1 MLAIT
6 NPAEPQDREQARAY
20 EKLKHE
26 PHVGASL
33 LAITTL
39 AEREARAGARASE
52 EQKHTLRLDSVVYDV

>member
-1 MLAIT
+1 MMR
-6 NPAEPQDREQARAY
+6 PREVRQ
-20 EKLKHE
+20 KHE
-26 PHVGASL
+26 SHVGASL